1 MVDSLGKAWS
11 FGLNN
16 FGQLGLE
23 HEDEDVV
30 DPVIIP
36 FFKISNIFVVS
47 VVASCFGGSFA
58 IDDSGQAYRWGTNQV

>member
-23 HEDEDVV
+23 HENDDII
-30 DPVIIP
+30 DPTTIP
-36 FFKISNIFVVS
+36 FFRVSNIFVTS
-47 VVASCFGGSFA
+47 VIASCFGGSFA
-58 IDDSGQAYRWGTNQV
+58 IDDSGQAYRWGANQV